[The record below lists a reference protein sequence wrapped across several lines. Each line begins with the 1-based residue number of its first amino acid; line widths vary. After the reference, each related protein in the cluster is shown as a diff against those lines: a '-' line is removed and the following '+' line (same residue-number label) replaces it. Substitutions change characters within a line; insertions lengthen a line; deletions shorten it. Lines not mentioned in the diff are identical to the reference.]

1 MLLAALALAAS
12 PTPSLQSAPDA
23 AFSACLV
30 RNIASEDRITLV
42 RWTFAMYSAHDRVKD
57 LSTVTPAQRD
67 ALSKEAGA
75 IMNRLLLQDCR
86 TEAVTALARPDSS
99 PDAVLEKAFGELGES
114 AAGGLMEDPKVQRA
128 MLGLLEGVN
137 IRGWSE
143 MMLDAGVDPTTGKR
157 KARK

>member
-1 MLLAALALAAS
+1 MLLAALALAMS
-12 PTPSLQSAPDA
+12 PAPSLQSDPDA

-30 RNIASEDRITLV
+30 RNIASEDRITLM

-67 ALSKEAGA
+67 ALSKDAGA

-86 TEAVTALARPDSS
+86 AEAVAALASPDSS
-99 PDAVLEKAFGELGES
+99 PDAVLGKAFGELGES
-114 AAGGLMEDPKVQRA
+114 AAHGLIADPKVQRA

-143 MMLDAGVDPTTGKR
+143 IMLDAGINPSGGKR
-157 KARK
+157 KTQK